1 MATTRLVGVVTRV
14 NVVVF
19 AYTRELFFV
28 EVKGGKALKWYGSI
42 AGEKHWRSP
51 KYPSRPKKTST
62 TPNRN
67 TTTVV
72 VPVVQRIATIYHHC
86 LLELKYTS
94 TVYRIPYILSK
105 FVCTM
110 LKDDLVVDISYAAR
124 RGGAICPEYCVY
136 MTLRYLA
143 GARYQDICVGCKV
156 SPAAAYYAIEK
167 TMVAIINHP
176 DLALLFPKT
185 LHECQIVAEGF
196 ANISTNLAITNCVG
210 AIDGYLLPI
219 KVPSKLEVGNV
230 SSYYSGHYARY
241 GLNVQAICDS
251 HCRFPFL
258 SASSPGSVNDRVA
271 YDHCNVSNI
280 VESLPL
286 DYVVLADAAYAASE
300 HCLPMY
306 YGTSRKNAK
315 YDNYNFYASQLRIRI
330 EMSFGMMTRNWLIL
344 DSPVKTRISKT
355 IVMIHCIA
363 RLHNYCINE
372 RLRRNEAIDVS
383 KTDRNDQPTV
393 PLDIDGDPIAICE
406 AQETYR
412 SHGHSLTREIIA
424 AIE

>member
-1 MATTRLVGVVTRV
+1 
-14 NVVVF
+14 
-19 AYTRELFFV
+19 
-28 EVKGGKALKWYGSI
+28 
-42 AGEKHWRSP
+42 
-51 KYPSRPKKTST
+51 
-62 TPNRN
+62 
-67 TTTVV
+67 
-72 VPVVQRIATIYHHC
+72 
-86 LLELKYTS
+86 
-94 TVYRIPYILSK
+94 
-105 FVCTM
+105 M
-110 LKDDLVVDISYAAR
+110 LKDNLVVDISYAAR

-330 EMSFGMMTRNWLIL
+330 EMSFGMMTRKWLIL